1 MLINDLSS
9 RIRANEQAI
18 HAAINNVLAGGWLVL
33 GPNVKKFEASFAEY
47 IGVDYCVALANGTDA
62 IELALRALDVEPGDR
77 VATVA
82 NAGMYTT
89 TALLAIGAEPFFL
102 DVELG
107 TRNTTLDEV
116 DRAIVAGVKAV
127 VVTHLY
133 GLATPE
139 IRQIAQ
145 YCEQKGVRLL
155 EDCAQAHGAMVEGQ
169 CVGSFGDA
177 ASFSFYPT
185 KNLGALGDGGAVVTN
200 QADIAERVARLRQYG
215 WTDKYRVEFIGA
227 RNSRLDELQAAIL
240 TVCLPNLDAQN
251 SCRRSIAE
259 SYSRRI
265 DHPDVIAPESI
276 GEQYVGHLY
285 VIRSARRD
293 SLRAHLRSLDIASDV
308 HYPIPDHRQP
318 VFGQRFSH
326 VRLPNTERLAA
337 EILTLPC
344 YPEMAEAQVEEVIA
358 GVNSWRP

>member
-240 TVCLPNLDAQN
+240 TVCLPNLDTQN
-251 SCRRSIAE
+251 SCRRSIAK

-265 DHPDVIAPESI
+265 NHPDVLVPESI

-285 VIRSARRD
+285 VIRSAQRD